1 MSAVSPPALDADVQL
16 LHEMGYAQELSR
28 RMGRFSNFA
37 VSFSL
42 ICILSGGITSFQ
54 MGLSAAGG
62 ASIGLGWPLGGL
74 FALIVA
80 ASMAQIASAYPTAG
94 GLYHWSSI
102 LGGKTWGW
110 LTAWFNLLG
119 LVFVTAA
126 INFGTYDP
134 FFKTLIAPLFGV
146 APESLGWGHQTLFLV
161 VITGLQA
168 LLNHRFA
175 WLTSRI
181 TDLSGYL
188 IFVVTVVLV
197 VSLIAYA
204 PHALDFSRLYTFS
217 NFTGTDGSAWPQQ
230 TLVMAFLSGLLLTA
244 YTVTGFDASA
254 HTAEETHQAA
264 NNVPKGIINS
274 VLWSVLFGYVMVC
287 SFVLVMPDLTAGMK
301 MGTGFFEAILAPIPT
316 TLRVTIEVLMF
327 FINFV
332 CGLAAVTSCSRMMYA
347 FARDG
352 GLPGSRWLKQV
363 HGTQRTPGAAIWVTA
378 VLAIT
383 ITLYGDA
390 FTVLSAGSAVFLFI
404 SYAMPILAGLLSEGK
419 GWSKKGP
426 FDLGTWSKPFAVLAV
441 VGALVLA
448 YVGMQAP
455 NEKVAYVTLALLVVL
470 LVIWFVFGVNKRFAG
485 PPMGQRIVERQV
497 HMGEIEAALSA
508 SVSETARIG
517 RIPLHVPK

>member
-1 MSAVSPPALDADVQL
+1 MTTHSAQPVDADVKL
-16 LHEMGYAQELSR
+16 LHEMGYAQELQR

-37 VSFSL
+37 ISFSL

-94 GLYHWSSI
+94 GLYHWGSI
-102 LGGKTWGW
+102 LGGKGWGW

-119 LVFVTAA
+119 LVFVVAA

-146 APESLGWGHQTLFLV
+146 APESMGWIHQTIFLA

-168 LLNHRFA
+168 LLNHRFIHIA
-175 WLTSRI
+175 SRI

-197 VSLIAYA
+197 VSLVAYA
-204 PHALDFSRLYTFS
+204 PAKLDFSRLVTFT
-217 NFTGTDGSAWPQQ
+217 NFTGVDGGAWPQQ
-230 TLVMAFLSGLLLTA
+230 SLVMAFLSGLLLTA
-244 YTVTGFDASA
+244 YTITGFDASA
-254 HTAEETHQAA
+254 HTAEETRDAA
-264 NNVPKGIINS
+264 KNVPKGIISS
-274 VLWSVLFGYVMVC
+274 VLWSVIFGYVMVC

-301 MGTGFFEAILAPIPT
+301 AGTGFFESILAPIPT
-316 TLRVTIEVLMF
+316 PLRVTIEVLMF

-332 CGLAAVTSCSRMMYA
+332 CGLAAVTSSSRMMYA

-352 GLPGSRWLKQV
+352 GLPASNALKQV
-363 HGTQRTPGAAIWVTA
+363 HHVHRTPGTAIWVTA
-378 VLAIT
+378 FFAIV

-404 SYAMPILAGLLSEGK
+404 SYAMPIIAGFFAEGK
-419 GWSKKGP
+419 TWTKKGP
-426 FDLGTWSKPFAVLAV
+426 FSLGAWSKPFALLGTI
-441 VGALVLA
+441 GALVLA
-448 YVGMQAP
+448 YVGMQPP
-455 NEKVAYVTLALLVVL
+455 NEKVAYVTIALLVVL
-470 LVIWFVFGVNKRFAG
+470 NVIWFGFGVRNRFAG
-485 PPMGQRIVERQV
+485 PPIGKAIAQRQA
-497 HMGEIEAALSA
+497 HMGEIEAEFTSPVA
-508 SVSETARIG
+508 E
-517 RIPLHVPK
+517 